1 MIKEATTP
9 AAILQRALASAS
21 PRTRPTASDLADYL
35 ARQMPIYGPIS
46 KEHAE
51 RLLFRHDARPTVEQ
65 VKQAIII
72 ATARRQ
78 VMRGHGGATLQRV

>member
-9 AAILQRALASAS
+9 AAILQRALANAS

-51 RLLFRHDARPTVEQ
+51 RLLLLHDARPTREQ
-65 VKQAIII
+65 IAQAIIL
-72 ATARRQ
+72 ATNRRQ
-78 VMRGHGGATLQRV
+78 VLRGHGGATLQRV

>member
-1 MIKEATTP
+1 MIKEATAP
-9 AAILQRALASAS
+9 ATILQRALTNASM
-21 PRTRPTASDLADYL
+21 TRPTASDLANYL

-51 RLLFRHDARPTVEQ
+51 RLLLLHDARPTRDQ
-65 VKQAIII
+65 IAQAIIV
-72 ATARRQ
+72 ATNRRQ